1 MGSCAGPVRN
11 FSRPFARTWRR
22 SNGRKT
28 STAIRR
34 WPRNSANAL
43 LTSKTCKRPLYG
55 SVTGMADTPMPL
67 TAHLAELRSRLIWC
81 MLGLAAG
88 FIVCYAFSDKIVA
101 ALQAPPVLVG
111 PPVKVPLQIIAPAE
125 AFVTY
130 IKVGLIAGLFLVLP
144 LILHQLWKFVAPG
157 LLEHERKYTV
167 PFIVGSA
174 VLFYSGGVIFY
185 LVLPFIISFLLSFA
199 KGDIKAQ
206 LSVGY
211 YVAFCVRLMIA
222 FGLVFQLPMVVIF
235 LTQLGLVSS
244 RLLVR
249 YFRHAVVLIF
259 VVAAVLT
266 PTTDPLSLLA
276 MVLPMLLLYGLSIL
290 AAKGVERRQA

>member
-1 MGSCAGPVRN
+1 
-11 FSRPFARTWRR
+11 
-22 SNGRKT
+22 
-28 STAIRR
+28 
-34 WPRNSANAL
+34 
-43 LTSKTCKRPLYG
+43 
-55 SVTGMADTPMPL
+55 MADTPMPL

-81 MLGLAAG
+81 MMALAVG
-88 FIVCYAFSDKIVA
+88 FIVCYGFSDKIVA
-101 ALQAPPVLVG
+101 ALQSPVVLVG
-111 PPVKVPLQIIAPAE
+111 QPIKVPLQIIAPAE

-144 LILHQLWKFVAPG
+144 FVLYQLWKFVAPG

-167 PFIVGSA
+167 PFLVGSA
-174 VLFYSGGVIFY
+174 GLFYSGGVIFY
-185 LVLPFIISFLLSFA
+185 LVLPFIIHFLLSFA

-211 YVAFCVRLMIA
+211 YVTFCVRLMIA
-222 FGLVFQLPMVVIF
+222 FGLAFQLPMVVVF

-290 AAKGVERRQA
+290 AAKGVELRRA

>member
-1 MGSCAGPVRN
+1 MV
-11 FSRPFARTWRR
+11 
-22 SNGRKT
+22 
-28 STAIRR
+28 
-34 WPRNSANAL
+34 
-43 LTSKTCKRPLYG
+43 
-55 SVTGMADTPMPL
+55 DTPMPL

-81 MLGLAAG
+81 MLALAGG
-88 FIVCYAFSDKIVA
+88 FIVCYALSDKIVA
-101 ALQAPPVLVG
+101 ALQSPPVLVG
-111 PPVKVPLQIIAPAE
+111 QPIKVPLQIIAPAE

-144 LILHQLWKFVAPG
+144 LILYQLWKFVAPG
-157 LLEHERKYTV
+157 LLEHEKKYTV

-174 VLFYSGGVIFY
+174 GLFYSGGVIFY
-185 LVLPFIISFLLSFA
+185 LVLPFIIHFLLSFA

-211 YVAFCVRLMIA
+211 YVTFCVRLMIA
-222 FGLVFQLPMVVIF
+222 FGLVFQLPMVVVF

-244 RLLVR
+244 RLLMQ

-266 PTTDPLSLLA
+266 PTTDPLSLLF

-290 AAKGVERRQA
+290 AAKGVERRQP

>member
-1 MGSCAGPVRN
+1 MV
-11 FSRPFARTWRR
+11 
-22 SNGRKT
+22 
-28 STAIRR
+28 
-34 WPRNSANAL
+34 
-43 LTSKTCKRPLYG
+43 
-55 SVTGMADTPMPL
+55 DTPMPL

-81 MLGLAAG
+81 MLALAGG
-88 FIVCYAFSDKIVA
+88 FIVCYALSDKIVA
-101 ALQAPPVLVG
+101 ALQSPPVLVG
-111 PPVKVPLQIIAPAE
+111 QPIKVPLQIIAPAE

-130 IKVGLIAGLFLVLP
+130 IKVGLIVGLFLVLP
-144 LILHQLWKFVAPG
+144 LILYQLWKFVAPG
-157 LLEHERKYTV
+157 LLEHEKKYTV

-174 VLFYSGGVIFY
+174 GLFYSGGVIFY
-185 LVLPFIISFLLSFA
+185 LVLPFIIHFLLSFA

-211 YVAFCVRLMIA
+211 YVTFCVRLMIA
-222 FGLVFQLPMVVIF
+222 FGLVFQLPMVVVF

-244 RLLVR
+244 RLLVQ

-266 PTTDPLSLLA
+266 PTTDPLSLLF

-290 AAKGVERRQA
+290 AAKGVERRRA

>member
-1 MGSCAGPVRN
+1 MV
-11 FSRPFARTWRR
+11 
-22 SNGRKT
+22 
-28 STAIRR
+28 
-34 WPRNSANAL
+34 
-43 LTSKTCKRPLYG
+43 
-55 SVTGMADTPMPL
+55 DTPMPL

-81 MLGLAAG
+81 MVALAGG
-88 FIVCYAFSDKIVA
+88 FIVCYALSDKIVA
-101 ALQAPPVLVG
+101 ALQSPPVLVG
-111 PPVKVPLQIIAPAE
+111 QPIKVPLQIIAPAE

-130 IKVGLIAGLFLVLP
+130 IKVGLIVGLFLVLP
-144 LILHQLWKFVAPG
+144 LILYQLWNFVAPG
-157 LLEHERKYTV
+157 LLEHEKKYTV

-174 VLFYSGGVIFY
+174 GLFYSGGVIFY
-185 LVLPFIISFLLSFA
+185 LVLPFIIRFLLSFA

-211 YVAFCVRLMIA
+211 YVTFCVRLMIA
-222 FGLVFQLPMVVIF
+222 FGLVFQLPMVVVF

-244 RLLVR
+244 RLLVQ

-266 PTTDPLSLLA
+266 PTTDPLSLLF

-290 AAKGVERRQA
+290 AAKGVERRRA

>member
-1 MGSCAGPVRN
+1 MV
-11 FSRPFARTWRR
+11 
-22 SNGRKT
+22 
-28 STAIRR
+28 
-34 WPRNSANAL
+34 
-43 LTSKTCKRPLYG
+43 
-55 SVTGMADTPMPL
+55 DTPMPL
-67 TAHLAELRSRLIWC
+67 TAHLAELRLRLIWC
-81 MLGLAAG
+81 LLALTVG
-88 FIVCYAFSDKIVA
+88 FIICYAFSDKIVA
-101 ALQAPPVLVG
+101 ALQSPPTLVG
-111 PPVKVPLQIIAPAE
+111 SRIKVPLQIIAPAE

-144 LILHQLWKFVAPG
+144 VILHQLWKFVAPG
-157 LLEHERKYTV
+157 LLEHEKKYTV
-167 PFIVGSA
+167 PFLVGSA
-174 VLFYSGGVIFY
+174 GLFYGGGVIFY
-185 LVLPFIISFLLSFA
+185 LVLPFIIHFLLSFA

-211 YVAFCVRLMIA
+211 YVTFCVRLMIA
-222 FGLVFQLPMVVIF
+222 FGLVFQLPMVIIF

-266 PTTDPLSLLA
+266 PTTDPLSLVA

-290 AAKGVERRQA
+290 AAKGVELRRA